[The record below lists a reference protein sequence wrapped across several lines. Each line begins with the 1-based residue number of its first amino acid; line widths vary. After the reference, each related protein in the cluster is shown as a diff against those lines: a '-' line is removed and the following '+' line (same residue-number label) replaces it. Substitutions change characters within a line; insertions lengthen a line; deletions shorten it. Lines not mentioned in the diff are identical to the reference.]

1 MYFRCTRRC
10 NFAYFYRLC
19 KCIQLVRR
27 LFASGWVFFFL
38 LSEIFIPGFIDLYF
52 LIKILVIIKLII
64 CIGYL
69 NKVDKT
75 WEPIEETSEM
85 LEDIS
90 EDKQ

>member
-1 MYFRCTRRC
+1 MFWLG
-10 NFAYFYRLC
+10 F
-19 KCIQLVRR
+19 I
-27 LFASGWVFFFL
+27 FL
-38 LSEIFIPGFIDLYF
+38 WSEIFIPGFINLYF

-69 NKVDKT
+69 NKVEKT

>member
-10 NFAYFYRLC
+10 NFTYFYRLC

-27 LFASGWVFFFL
+27 LFASGWVFFFSYRRRFL
-38 LSEIFIPGFIDLYF
+38 FQDLYF
-52 LIKILVIIKLII
+52 LIKILIIIKLII